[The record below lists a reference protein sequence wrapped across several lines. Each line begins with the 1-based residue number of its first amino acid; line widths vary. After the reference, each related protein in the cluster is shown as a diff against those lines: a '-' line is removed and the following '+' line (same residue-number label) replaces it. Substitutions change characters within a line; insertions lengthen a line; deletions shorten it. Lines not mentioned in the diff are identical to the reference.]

1 MGDPITVADVDPE
14 IDKALA
20 DLEPILSS
28 ARNAAE
34 PYVPVPGGAA
44 QFPGYGQ
51 WLDLIVPSIKS
62 GTDPSDDSGFI
73 QASSAARTELAP
85 SFLPQRILI
94 YNRRNSTPNIF
105 SSSAISSS
113 VFSVTRR
120 PTFGML
126 QLTI

>member
-44 QFPGYGQ
+44 QSRV
-51 WLDLIVPSIKS
+51 WAV
-62 GTDPSDDSGFI
+62 
-73 QASSAARTELAP
+73 ARSNCP
-85 SFLPQRILI
+85 I
-94 YNRRNSTPNIF
+94 YQEWNRPE
-105 SSSAISSS
+105 
-113 VFSVTRR
+113 
-120 PTFGML
+120 
-126 QLTI
+126 